1 MKILYK
7 KRRFDYNLTFGIF
20 WLVLSLLKIF
30 KQEKFSW
37 FNWGFLILS
46 FLYLGIYSYE
56 KKNQYLTIENG
67 MISINK
73 LFPKRIRLTEIKQIK
88 KFAGDYILKTDKTAL
103 TINTQ
108 FIDENSLKEL
118 NTELE
123 KLNIEWN

>member
-7 KRRFDYNLTFGIF
+7 KRRLNYNLTFGIF

-30 KQEKFSW
+30 NQEKFSW
-37 FNWGFLILS
+37 FDWGFLMLS

-73 LFPKRIRLTEIKQIK
+73 LFPNRIRLTEIKQIK